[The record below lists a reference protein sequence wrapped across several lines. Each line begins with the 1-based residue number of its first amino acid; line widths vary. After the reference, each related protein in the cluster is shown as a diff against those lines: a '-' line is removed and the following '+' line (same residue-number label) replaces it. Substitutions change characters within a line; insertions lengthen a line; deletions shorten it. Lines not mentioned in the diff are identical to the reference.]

1 MYFSLPRYSFIEPCK
16 VFLFAFFFIMFLNL
30 AAAPLSF
37 SQIVNKNKM
46 KCNCVIFRLDDVQD
60 NYHDQSQLALMNF
73 FLEKNQSLS
82 LGLIANAF
90 GNDSIVLNEV
100 RTGFDAGK
108 FELASHGWNH
118 ENFSK
123 LSEHDQMDLLNKSN
137 ERIYKLFGIRPTT
150 FIPPDFDFNNATLDA
165 MRQLGIKIISSDH
178 WFYSDRNQSHL
189 VTNIRLSNYTAND
202 RIFHFPNTVEYSD
215 FVLNKSKT
223 PPVDQWN
230 TLPIEKLLDRI
241 SNSISTHGY
250 AVVTIHPQEF
260 AITQNG
266 ELTNALNVTEL
277 GKLKKLVDTIM
288 ARDLRV
294 ITFNKLNTL
303 PSDLVN
309 STALS

>member
-118 ENFSK
+118 EDFTK
-123 LSEHDQMDLLNKSN
+123 LSEHTQTDLLNKSI
-137 ERIYKLFGIRPTT
+137 EKIHKVFGTRPAI
-150 FIPPDFDFNNATLDA
+150 FIPPMFEFNNATLDA
-165 MRQLGIKIISSDH
+165 MRHLGIKIISSNDTTY
-178 WFYSDRNQSHL
+178 FDRNQSHL
-189 VTNIRLSNYTAND
+189 VANITYSKYTGDDN
-202 RIFHFPNTVEYSD
+202 ILHFPSTVQYSKY
-215 FVLNKSKT
+215 VINKSKT
-223 PPVDQWN
+223 PPIEQWN
-230 TLPIEKLLDRI
+230 TIPVEKLLTMI
-241 SNSISTHGY
+241 NNSISNYGY
-250 AVVTIHPQEF
+250 AIVTTHPQEF
-260 AITQNG
+260 VISKNG
-266 ELTNALNVTEL
+266 VVTDTLNVA
-277 GKLKKLVDTIM
+277 KLNDLHKLVNTIID
-288 ARDLRV
+288 RNIRL
-294 ITFNKLNTL
+294 ITFNKLVNIS
-303 PSDLVN
+303 SDLVN